1 MAGKHNS
8 TEITFTIDS
17 TDGGS
22 LQDITAYLTKIGD
35 VAVSKGS
42 VNATPFGAS
51 ASAYLL
57 GVIKDYPSFT
67 LEGYYDDTSSTG
79 PDAILDIG
87 KVTHTQTRTFL
98 LTIASGKTVGGELWI
113 TDYKR
118 GFTVGDYT
126 TFVATVQPT
135 GTIAEA

>member
-8 TEITFTIDS
+8 TELTFTIDS
-17 TDGGS
+17 ADGGS
-22 LQDITAYLTKIGD
+22 LQDITQYLTKIGD
-35 VAVSKGS
+35 VVVSKGS
-42 VNATPFGAS
+42 VNVTPFGAT

-87 KVTHTQTRTFL
+87 KVVHSQTRSFV
-98 LTIASGKTVGGELWI
+98 LTISSGKTITGELWI

-126 TFVATVQPT
+126 TFVATVQAT
-135 GTIAEA
+135 GTITEA